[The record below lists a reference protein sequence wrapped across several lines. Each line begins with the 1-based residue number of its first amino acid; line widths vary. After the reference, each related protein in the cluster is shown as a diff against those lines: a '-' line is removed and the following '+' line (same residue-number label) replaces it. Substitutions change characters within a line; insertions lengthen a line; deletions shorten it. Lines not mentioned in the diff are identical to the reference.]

1 MYKTD
6 KQYSVKRNF
15 SQNRNQYAGKGRS
28 GGSGRSFGRRSNTS
42 SGTIHFSK
50 FINRSSENT
59 QEKPYV
65 PACTFLDFPFEGRLK
80 SNIEKKGYKTPTEI
94 QDKTIPFIMDGKD
107 VIGIANTGTGKTAA
121 FLLPLINKVL
131 KNKREK
137 VLIITPTRE
146 LAFQINDELFSFTRS
161 LGIYSATCIGG
172 SSMGLQLSR
181 LRQNP
186 NFVIGT
192 PGRLKDLV
200 TRKRLM
206 LGGFQNIVLDEA
218 DRMLDMGFI
227 DDIRSLMDQLS
238 KERQTL
244 LFSATIPSA
253 IESLIRTFLNDPVK
267 VSVKSRETA
276 ANVDQDI
283 VRVKDGNEKIEKLCS
298 FLVKKEEFQKV
309 LVFGK
314 TKHGVERLSQELD
327 KRGFRS
333 ASIHGDKPQAKR
345 RQALDLFKTERVQI
359 LVATDVAARGLDIA
373 NVSHVINFDIPS
385 TYEDYVHR
393 IGRTGR
399 ADQKGV
405 ALTFVS

>member
-6 KQYSVKRNF
+6 KKHPVKKNF
-15 SQNRNQYAGKGRS
+15 SQKRGQYGSRGRS
-28 GGSGRSFGRRSNTS
+28 SFFGKRKYNA

-50 FINRSSENT
+50 FINRSSENIE
-59 QEKPYV
+59 EKPYI
-65 PACTFLDFPFEGRLK
+65 PACNFLDFPFEGRLK
-80 SNIEKKGYKTPTEI
+80 SNVEKKGYKNPTEI
-94 QDKTIPFIMDGKD
+94 QDKTIPLIMEGND

-121 FLLPLINKVL
+121 FLLPLIDKVL
-131 KNKREK
+131 KNRKERIL
-137 VLIITPTRE
+137 VIAPTRE
-146 LAFQINDELFSFTRS
+146 LASQINDELFSLTRS
-161 LGIYSATCIGG
+161 LGIYSAVCVGG

-200 TRKRLM
+200 TRRRLA
-206 LGGFQNIVLDEA
+206 LEGFQNIVLDEA

-227 DDIRSLMDQLS
+227 DDIKSLMSQLS
-238 KERQTL
+238 KDRQTL
-244 LFSATIPSA
+244 LFSATIPVA
-253 IESLIRTFLNDPVK
+253 IEKLIHTFLNDPVK

-283 VRVKDGNEKIEKLCS
+283 VRVKSSERIEKLCS

-314 TKHGVERLSQELD
+314 TKHGVENLSQELG
-327 KRGFRS
+327 KRGFQS
-333 ASIHGDKPQAKR
+333 TSIHGDKPQSRR
-345 RQALDLFKTERVQI
+345 RQALELFKNERVQV

-373 NVSHVINFDIPS
+373 NVSHVINFDIPA

-399 ADQKGV
+399 ANQKGT
-405 ALTFVS
+405 ALTFIS